1 MGHPWMCVRARLAQK
16 KASPHRQDAGVQAA
30 HTESKHRENFQIFF
44 LWNTAVKSTWNT
56 AVKSIK
62 VTAVYV
68 PYWEHQVV
76 FSQLSVSSARCL
88 Y

>member
-1 MGHPWMCVRARLAQK
+1 MYVCACTACTKESKPTQY
-16 KASPHRQDAGVQAA
+16 AGVQAA